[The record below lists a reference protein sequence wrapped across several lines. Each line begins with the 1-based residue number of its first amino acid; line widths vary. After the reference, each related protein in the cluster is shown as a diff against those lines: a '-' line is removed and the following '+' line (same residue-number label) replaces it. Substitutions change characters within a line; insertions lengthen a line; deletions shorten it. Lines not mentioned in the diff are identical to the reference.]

1 MRGRKKVGIV
11 RCGRRI
17 DCVGRRPAL
26 DEKNKNAGAAPPGQ
40 QPGSFNVVY
49 GALILMRK
57 LVSECVF
64 ISVVPP
70 ARVT

>member
-1 MRGRKKVGIV
+1 MRGRNKAGIV

-17 DCVGRRPAL
+17 DCVGRRPVL

-40 QPGSFNVVY
+40 QPESFNVVC
-49 GALILMRK
+49 GARISMKK
-57 LVSECVF
+57 LASVCVF

-70 ARVT
+70 ARAT

>member
-11 RCGRRI
+11 RCGQRI

-40 QPGSFNVVY
+40 QPGSFNVVF
-49 GALILMRK
+49 GDLILMRK
-57 LVSECVF
+57 LASVCAF